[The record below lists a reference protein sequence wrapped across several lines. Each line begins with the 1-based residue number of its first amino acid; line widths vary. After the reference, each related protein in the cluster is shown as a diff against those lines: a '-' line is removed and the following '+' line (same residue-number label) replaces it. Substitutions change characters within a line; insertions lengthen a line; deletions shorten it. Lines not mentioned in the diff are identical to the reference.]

1 VTPLCGVTYPVA
13 PSATLS
19 AAQCAGSLRC
29 TSERCNEKGP
39 EGVAQS
45 PALSLHFPPL
55 YPVPP
60 ARDNTPPFRQ
70 QAYPGHQRMKHHIES
85 LIQSAVE
92 SLQDE
97 GVLPAELAP
106 KIIVER
112 TRDASHGDYSSN
124 FALVTSKLA
133 SLKPRD
139 LAEKLVATLPASGQV
154 ARVEIAGPGFINFT
168 LTEAAAHA
176 VVGTVLEAGEAY
188 GRSSIGD
195 DKPVQVEFVSANPT
209 GPLHVGHGRG
219 AAYGAAVA
227 DLLAAVGYKVHRE
240 YYVND
245 AGRQMDILAVS
256 VWLRYLDLCGE
267 TIRFPANGYKG
278 DYVWDIAATLHR
290 EHGDAFR
297 HDAEIVFSNLP
308 LDEPEGGDKEQY
320 IDALIH
326 RSRELLGEAAYR
338 QVFDAGLDSIL
349 DDIRHDLEGF
359 GVVYEEWFSE
369 RSLTESGAVARAI
382 ERLKDAGHLYEQ
394 GGAWWFRSTDFG
406 DEKDRVVVR
415 DNGQTTYFA
424 SDIAYHMQKLERGF
438 ERVIDVWGAD
448 HHGYVPRVKAALT
461 ALGDDADKLDVL
473 LVQFAILYRG
483 KEKVPMST
491 RAGEF
496 VTLRQLR
503 EEVGNDAARFFY
515 VLRRCEQHMDFDLE
529 LAKSQSSDNPVYYI
543 QYAHARVCSVLR
555 QLTEKGLEYDEK
567 QGLANLSLLTEGHE
581 QALLTR
587 LARYPEVLEAAALTH
602 EPHQLAHFLRDLANE
617 FHTYY
622 NAHVF
627 LVDDAALR
635 DARLCLIRAV
645 RQVIANGLGLL
656 GVSAPESM

>member
-1 VTPLCGVTYPVA
+1 
-13 PSATLS
+13 
-19 AAQCAGSLRC
+19 
-29 TSERCNEKGP
+29 
-39 EGVAQS
+39 
-45 PALSLHFPPL
+45 
-55 YPVPP
+55 
-60 ARDNTPPFRQ
+60 
-70 QAYPGHQRMKHHIES
+70 MKHHIES
-85 LIQSAVE
+85 LIRSAVE
-92 SLQDE
+92 SLQGE
-97 GVLPAELAP
+97 GALPADLP
-106 KIIVER
+106 LKILVER
-112 TRDASHGDYSSN
+112 TRDASHGDYACN
-124 FALVTSKLA
+124 IALMLA
-133 SLKPRD
+133 KPARSKPRD
-139 LAEKLVATLPASGQV
+139 LAAMIVAALPASRQV
-154 ARVEIAGPGFINFT
+154 AKVEIAGPGFINFT
-168 LTEAAAHA
+168 LTEAAAQA
-176 VVGTVLEAGEAY
+176 VVGAVLEAGEAY
-188 GRSSIGD
+188 GRSAIGD
-195 DKPVQVEFVSANPT
+195 DRPVQVEFVSANPT

-227 DLLAAVGYKVHRE
+227 DLLAAVGFKVHRE

-267 TIRFPANGYKG
+267 TVTFPTNGYRG
-278 DYVWDIAATLHR
+278 DYVWDIAADLHR
-290 EHGDAFR
+290 EHGEAY
-297 HDAEIVFSNLP
+297 HHAAGIVFSNLP
-308 LDEPEGGDKEQY
+308 ADESEGGDKEQY
-320 IDALIH
+320 IDALVQ
-326 RSRELLGEAAYR
+326 RAKELLGEAAYR
-338 QVFDAGLDSIL
+338 QVFDAGLNSIL
-349 DDIRHDLEGF
+349 DDIRRDLEGF

-382 ERLKDAGHLYEQ
+382 ERLKDGGHLYEKD
-394 GGAWWFRSTDFG
+394 GAWWFRSTDFG

-461 ALGDDADKLDVL
+461 ALGDDADRLDVL

-483 KEKVPMST
+483 KEKLPMST

-496 VTLRQLR
+496 VTLRELR

-515 VLRRCEQHMDFDLE
+515 VMRRCEQHMDFDLE

-555 QLTEKGLEYDEK
+555 QLAEKGLDHDEK
-567 QGLANLSLLTEGHE
+567 QGLASLSKLTAAHE

-587 LARYPEVLEAAALTH
+587 LARYPEILEAAALTH
-602 EPHQLAHFLRDLANE
+602 EPHQLAHFLRELANE

-622 NAHVF
+622 NAHQF